1 MKESGVT
8 VVCLL
13 ALAEGG
19 RPYYDAGMAQ
29 RVAGLDIPCFACNP
43 QMLPSLLE
51 HALRGQDLQEFR
63 KEFEKRKK

>member
-1 MKESGVT
+1 MT

-13 ALAEGG
+13 ALAENSK
-19 RPYYDAGMAQ
+19 PYYDAGMAQ

-51 HALRGQDLQEFR
+51 RALRGQDLQEFR
-63 KEFEKRKK
+63 KEFEKRKR